1 MPLCFQ
7 VFLKVKVHCTVSPLR
22 ISCLS
27 SRSSLF
33 MCDPRP
39 FFQAAYVQTSQHLK
53 WSNAPTQLR
62 ILDRKT
68 PRENEGKPQESKHE
82 PTATFQGASQIQGL
96 RMFCSFNF
104 LFCWLTCLVCVFFRF
119 NCLASHPLCFFVLA
133 FLFCFFAFYS
143 FPFVWYAI
151 RHVHR
156 RIFEESSTN
165 ICGNGFNIVYIHTNR
180 HKWWTETGVPKKNM

>member
-7 VFLKVKVHCTVSPLR
+7 VFLKVKVHCTVSPLK

-53 WSNAPTQLR
+53 WSNDSTQLR

-104 LFCWLTCLVCVFFRF
+104 LFCWLTCLVCVFFDSIVWLPIPCASSSWRF
-119 NCLASHPLCFFVLA
+119 YFV
-133 FLFCFFAFYS
+133 FLLFTVFHLFDMQSDMYIDVYLKNR
-143 FPFVWYAI
+143 P
-151 RHVHR
+151 
-156 RIFEESSTN
+156 RISVGMVL
-165 ICGNGFNIVYIHTNR
+165 I
-180 HKWWTETGVPKKNM
+180 